1 MQRGTTQP
9 EPAAAQAAHAGVTQ
23 STRWFCDVFT
33 GTSDALIAAGII
45 KAEELLPQK
54 GRAEGRTVFLPDG
67 QPCPLNSRPWR
78 DPGYKVILNVGGGSY
93 SVEVTVPKDVQK
105 TRLKAERAAAQDA
118 EREAEQQ
125 RINEELA
132 KKGQELRNW
141 KLQHWFRDCSE
152 EWVGTKSQ
160 LQAEGLGVG
169 MRFPGEPG
177 APEYVQCKCPLGFDV
192 RISLPKYEPVKA
204 AAGIFEADSRYLPL
218 EGHFCESNE
227 PTPFAPGVMLEPW
240 PTWSTDRDTYVGTS
254 EGLISAGLIPSLSLF
269 PGQPGRSKM
278 QVAYDKDWG
287 PCPSG
292 QRTKWKATIRKRGS
306 RKFSVEVPV
315 SEDEAQRRQDIV
327 DGKRKARKELEA
339 TLAQERRQLRSIAN
353 AKVKGFDE
361 FRDER
366 VRSIEYDLDIIWR
379 TLTRAD
385 GAVRFDIP
393 KGSEL
398 WDNIGEA
405 FQLIRE
411 VVESAEIVVGK
422 QIEGALEK
430 RLKLTAARND
440 KGVQS
445 LLHQAKH
452 LRLVHS
458 APLKN
463 G

>member
-1 MQRGTTQP
+1 MQRETTQP
-9 EPAAAQAAHAGVTQ
+9 EPSAAQEARAGVTQ
-23 STRWFCDVFT
+23 STRWFCDVLT
-33 GTSDALIAAGII
+33 GTPEALVAAGIV

-78 DPGYKVILNVGGGSY
+78 DPGYKVILNVGGGLY

-152 EWVGTKSQ
+152 EWVGTKAQ

-177 APEYVQCKCPLGFDV
+177 APERVQCKCPLGFDV
-192 RISLPKYEPVKA
+192 RISIPTHEPVKA
-204 AAGIFEADSRYLPL
+204 AAGIFTALSPYLPR
-218 EGHFCESNE
+218 EEDFFESNE
-227 PTPFAPGVMLEPW
+227 PTLFAPGVMLEPW
-240 PTWSTDRDTYVGTS
+240 PSWSTGRDTYVGTA
-254 EGLISAGLIPSLSLF
+254 EALVSARLIPSLRLF
-269 PGQPGRSKM
+269 PGQPGRPKM
-278 QVAYDKDWG
+278 QVAYGKEWG

-292 QRTKWKATIRKRGS
+292 HRTKWKATIRKRGS
-306 RKFSVEVPV
+306 KKFSLEVPV
-315 SEDEAQRRQDIV
+315 SEEEAQRRQDV
-327 DGKRKARKELEA
+327 VQARRKARKELEA
-339 TLAQERRQLRSIAN
+339 TLAEERRQLRSIAS
-353 AKVKGFDE
+353 AKVRGVDE
-361 FRDER
+361 FRAER
-366 VRSIEYDLDIIWR
+366 ARSVEYDLNIIWR
-379 TLTRAD
+379 TLTGAD

-393 KGSEL
+393 EDSEP
-398 WDNIGEA
+398 WNDIADA
-405 FQLIRE
+405 FQLIRD
-411 VVESAEIVVGK
+411 VVESAEVVVDK

-458 APLKN
+458 APSKN